1 MSPVLKA
8 TTDLANRIATVYP
21 SLSNG
26 HRKAAD
32 FVLQNPLDTATMTIE
47 GLAEKSGAS
56 TATVTR
62 FVRALGYANY
72 GEFRAA
78 LSEALKLAMAPVAN
92 MVDARSITASPFAAL
107 VGALKDEAANIEE
120 AIAGLDETTVTRALA
135 ALLKAQRIF
144 VVGMGASHH
153 VASFLEDGLA
163 LYLDADVI
171 FAASRGGPT
180 HAMRHMLSA
189 GPDDLVIAISM
200 PRYSRSTV
208 ELCNFAKKRGTPVLA
223 LTDGLTSPLV
233 PIADFALLAPARN
246 RLLPNSPSAI
256 FALADAL
263 VTAVARERP
272 DAVEALKGLSESLLW
287 TFHYQAP

>member
-8 TTDLANRIATVYP
+8 TTDLANRIADVYP

-56 TATVTR
+56 TATLTR
-62 FVRALGYANY
+62 FVRVLGYGGY
-72 GEFRAA
+72 GEFRSA
-78 LSEALKLAMAPVAN
+78 LSEALKLAMAPVAS
-92 MVDARSITASPFAAL
+92 MADARSVAATPFATL

-120 AIAGLDETTVTRALA
+120 AIAGLDEATVTGAVA

-144 VVGMGASHH
+144 VIGTGASHH

-171 FAASRGGPT
+171 FAASRGGPA

-189 GPDDLVIAISM
+189 GPRDLVIAISM
-200 PRYSRSTV
+200 PRYSRTTL
-208 ELCNFAKKRGTPVLA
+208 ELCNFARKRGTPVLA
-223 LTDGLTSPLV
+223 LTDGLTSPLARV
-233 PIADFALLAPARN
+233 ADFALFAPARN

-263 VTAVARERP
+263 ITAIARERP
-272 DAVEALKGLSESLLW
+272 DVVEALKGLSESLLW
-287 TFHYQAP
+287 TFQQ